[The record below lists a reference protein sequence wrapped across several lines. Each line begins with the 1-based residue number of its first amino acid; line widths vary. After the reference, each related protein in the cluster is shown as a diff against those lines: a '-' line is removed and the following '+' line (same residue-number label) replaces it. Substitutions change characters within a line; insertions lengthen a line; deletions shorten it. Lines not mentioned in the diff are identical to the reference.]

1 MVTNSSLNT
10 TTVSSTL
17 VSTSTGLPAWTAAL
31 TNGQVVLGSTGATP
45 VAASLTAGTNIT
57 LTPGAGSLTIA
68 AGGAA
73 GGGWFLIQT
82 QTASNSATLDFTTG
96 INSTYKNFVFVM
108 NYLVPVTDEVDLT
121 INFSTNAG
129 SAWLTSAVYGYTN
142 NLWDAA
148 NNGPST
154 TNNVGNSAIAL
165 YLTGDNNTVI
175 WDIDSEASGGLSG
188 LLWCYDFSNTLN
200 TKMITSDSTWR
211 AGGSATAC
219 ARSATSGIIEETG
232 AINGVRFLMS
242 SGSISTGSIALYG
255 LKNA

>member
-1 MVTNSSLNT
+1 
-10 TTVSSTL
+10 
-17 VSTSTGLPAWTAAL
+17 
-31 TNGQVVLGSTGATP
+31 
-45 VAASLTAGTNIT
+45 LTAGTNIT

-129 SAWLTSAVYGYTN
+129 SAWLTGAVYGYCN
-142 NLWDAA
+142 ILSDAA
-148 NNGPST
+148 GNGP
-154 TNNVGNSAIAL
+154 TNINNSSNTAIAL

-175 WDIDSEASGGLSG
+175 FDIDNESNGGLSG
-188 LLWCYDFSNTLN
+188 LLWCYDLSNTLN
-200 TKMITSDSTWR
+200 TKMCMSDTAYR
-211 AGGSATAC
+211 AGGSASAV
-219 ARSATSGIIEETG
+219 ARAMTGGIIEETG